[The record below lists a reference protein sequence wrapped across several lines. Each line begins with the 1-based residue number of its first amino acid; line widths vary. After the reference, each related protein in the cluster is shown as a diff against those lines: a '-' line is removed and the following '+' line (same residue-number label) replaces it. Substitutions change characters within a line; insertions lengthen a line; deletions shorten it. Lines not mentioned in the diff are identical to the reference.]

1 MARRQIERVTVV
13 TLFPQLVQAVAE
25 HGVVGR
31 AIGEGAIRLA
41 CENPRDFATD
51 KHRRVDDR
59 PFGGGPGMV
68 MQFAPVVGAIRAA
81 RAAGPEGARVVLLS
95 PQGERFSHDKAV
107 TLGRQA
113 HLILVAGRYEGLDE
127 RIVESEID
135 EELSLGDFVLSGGE
149 LAAMAVVDS
158 VVRLLPG
165 TLGHAES
172 AVEDSYST
180 GLLDHPHYTRP
191 ASVEGLQVPEVLQS
205 GDHAAIERWRRQQR
219 LGRTW
224 LRRPDLLEVL
234 VLSDEDKALLEA
246 FKASKG
252 DGQDHN

>member
-1 MARRQIERVTVV
+1 MTATAIERITVV
-13 TLFPQLVQAVAE
+13 TLFPQMVTTVAE

-31 AIGEGAIRLA
+31 AIADGAIKLA

-51 KHRRVDDR
+51 KHRTVDDR

-81 RAAGPEGARVVLLS
+81 RESGPQGARTVLLS
-95 PQGERFSHDKAV
+95 PQGERFSHQKAV
-107 TLGRQA
+107 ALGRQA

-127 RIVESEID
+127 RIVEAEID

-165 TLGHAES
+165 TLGHSDS
-172 AVEDSYST
+172 AVEDSFAE

-191 ASVEGLQVPEVLQS
+191 AIVAGREVPAVLQS
-205 GDHAAIERWRRQQR
+205 GDHAAIASWRRQQR

-224 LRRPDLLEVL
+224 LRRPDLLATMS
-234 VLSDEDKALLEA
+234 LSEEDQALLEA
-246 FKASKG
+246 FRASRD
-252 DGQDHN
+252 DG